1 MAKKKKIAS
10 DTLIDGILKGMQEI
24 KASDIVVMN
33 MKEIGNAVCDY
44 FIICHGNSNTQVKAI
59 ADSVEKEVFLSS
71 NEEPRKKEGMQNG
84 EWILLDYFD
93 VVVHI
98 FQKSARDF
106 YHIEKLWADADV
118 KQIIY
123 ES

>member
-1 MAKKKKIAS
+1 MAKKKKTNTDS
-10 DTLIDGILKGMQEI
+10 LIEGILKGMQEI
-24 KASDIVVMN
+24 KANDIVVMD
-33 MKEIGNAVCDY
+33 MKKIGNAVSDY
-44 FIICHGNSNTQVKAI
+44 FIVCHGNSNTQVKAI
-59 ADSVEKEVFLSS
+59 ADSVEKEVYLLAK
-71 NEEPRKKEGMQNG
+71 EEPRKKEGVQNG

-118 KQIIY
+118 KEVVY

>member
-1 MAKKKKIAS
+1 MPKKKKTATES
-10 DTLIDGILKGMQEI
+10 LIEGIVKGMQEI
-24 KASDIVVMN
+24 KAQDIVVMD
-33 MKEIGNAVCDY
+33 MTKIGNAVSDY
-44 FIICHGNSNTQVKAI
+44 FIVCHGNSNTQVKAI
-59 ADSVEKEVFLSS
+59 ADSVEKEVFNLLQ
-71 NEEPRKKEGMQNG
+71 EEPRKKEGMQNG

-118 KQIIY
+118 KEIVY